1 MLSPGLAVLPCL
13 WAAWTFI
20 GIITTYTMT
29 MAEGHYETPLISIS
43 DTGAKIPESIVLMIV
58 TTVSNLLKVAIM
70 YVMYRLIEI
79 RAAERQICGA
89 IFRKLLL
96 ALGWTACVGNLIA
109 IYLQESCVR
118 NYIGFAAMLCT
129 GLYSICLAGPLYT
142 ASRNV
147 RCVRCTKAALS
158 VLMFLAFLSKLVCK
172 MAMYALCTSD
182 HCIQSAKTS
191 LTILE
196 WLVLFSS
203 CISQILLYRDFQV
216 LTIKFR
222 KSLKE
227 DWIILRDDLEE
238 TSPSNEEKEPDP
250 EKMGP

>member
-1 MLSPGLAVLPCL
+1 M
-13 WAAWTFI
+13 F
-20 GIITTYTMT
+20 
-29 MAEGHYETPLISIS
+29 EGHYKTPLMSIS
-43 DTGAKIPESIVLMIV
+43 DTGAKIPESIVLTIV
-58 TTVSNLLKVAIM
+58 NTISNLLKVAIM

-79 RAAERQICGA
+79 RAAERQICGV

-96 ALGWTACVGNLIA
+96 ALGWTACVGNLVA
-109 IYLQESCVR
+109 IYLQKSCVR
-118 NYIGFAAMLCT
+118 DYIGLAALICT

-158 VLMFLAFLSKLVCK
+158 ILMFLAFMSRLACK
-172 MAMYALCTSD
+172 TAIYAICTSD
-182 HCIQSAKTS
+182 HCIQSSKTA
-191 LTILE
+191 LMILE
-196 WLVLFSS
+196 WLVLFGS
-203 CISQILLYRDFQV
+203 CVGNILLYRDFQV
-216 LTIKFR
+216 LTIRFR

-238 TSPSNEEKEPDP
+238 TSPSNEEKEQDP

>member
-1 MLSPGLAVLPCL
+1 
-13 WAAWTFI
+13 
-20 GIITTYTMT
+20 
-29 MAEGHYETPLISIS
+29 
-43 DTGAKIPESIVLMIV
+43 MIV

-79 RAAERQICGA
+79 RAAERQICSA

-158 VLMFLAFLSKLVCK
+158 ILMFLAFLSKLACK

-238 TSPSNEEKEPDP
+238 TSPSKEEKEPDP